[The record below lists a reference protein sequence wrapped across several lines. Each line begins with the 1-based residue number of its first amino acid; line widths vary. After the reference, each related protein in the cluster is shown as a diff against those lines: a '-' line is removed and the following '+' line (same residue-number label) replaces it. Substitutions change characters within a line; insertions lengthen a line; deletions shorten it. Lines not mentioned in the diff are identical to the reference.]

1 MTSTTYRLL
10 ADLVLF
16 VHWGVVAFV
25 VGGFVAVL
33 VGGWRGWPWVRRRG
47 WRLVHLFVLAW
58 VVVQAWLGRACFL
71 TDWEMALRLRAG
83 DATYSGGMLAH
94 WMGGLL
100 YFEAPMWV
108 FSLIYTAFA
117 LLVVGSWVWVR
128 PTGGESRDDRL

>member
-1 MTSTTYRLL
+1 MTPTAYRLI
-10 ADLVLF
+10 ADLVLL

-33 VGGWRGWPWVRRRG
+33 LGGWRGWPWVRRRT

-71 TDWEMALRLRAG
+71 TDWEMALRLRGG
-83 DATYSGGMLAH
+83 DATYSGGMIAH
-94 WMGGLL
+94 WMGELL

-108 FSLIYTAFA
+108 FSLIYTVFGM
-117 LLVVGSWVWVR
+117 LVVGSWIWIR
-128 PTGGESRDDRL
+128 PTARESRDDQL